1 MGKGWRR
8 EDPPPQLGRLVRTWQ
23 SAWPHA
29 AMMPPGAKPRISALV
44 CARTRRSACLG
55 AVRGRR
61 GCVGGWVRGLS
72 TRAAPPGQLRVHLV
86 RQARP
91 RRRPPPRPRHQARP
105 RPPKRPAR
113 GPPRP
118 ATRAATPRRAPAAAP
133 RRARRAARG
142 GGGARGRKRG
152 AGPAHAEWRQAEWR
166 HDGGHGLGTR
176 EAACLDPRALEPPEG
191 PRARGTPRAPMRGRR
206 SLALETVLAP
216 GVHLPATTRCCALPI
231 RRRRRRRRPDAPA
244 WRCTLPLH
252 VSARFLRGCKNITF
266 GCRCGILSLG
276 TVTAYVYV
284 RRLMRSGEH

>member
-1 MGKGWRR
+1 MRAGGRRSGPAGRLIGAWGGGRGGEGWGRGGGA
-8 EDPPPQLGRLVRTWQ
+8 QLVCLVRTWQ

-29 AMMPPGAKPRISALV
+29 AMMPPVAKPRISALV

-61 GCVGGWVRGLS
+61 GWVGGWVRGLS

-91 RRRPPPRPRHQARP
+91 RRRPPRRPRHPARAP
-105 RPPKRPAR
+105 PPKRPTR
-113 GPPRP
+113 GPLRP

-133 RRARRAARG
+133 RRARAARG
-142 GGGARGRKRG
+142 GGGARGRKRR

-206 SLALETVLAP
+206 SLAPETVLAP
-216 GVHLPATTRCCALPI
+216 CVHLPATTRCCALPI
-231 RRRRRRRRPDAPA
+231 RRRRRRRPDAPA

-252 VSARFLRGCKNITF
+252 VSARFLHGCKNITH
-266 GCRCGILSLG
+266 LG
-276 TVTAYVYV
+276 W
-284 RRLMRSGEH
+284 